1 MLGRSASFVAKATGE
16 AEDAAHEPTQRASER
31 GQTMECFVLKGVP
44 TITVLRKLLFCYL
57 GIALA
62 AAAIGFAV
70 HERRNGGAER
80 PAGEKTTPVGTTTRS
95 CRPDEIDLGSAQ
107 VSYAAFVRRRVNV
120 YRRPDGALLT
130 RLSRKSESFVSGNR
144 RGVPTV
150 LAALAEMRAS
160 DCLASWYR
168 VRLAG
173 KPGVSGAKE
182 GYVRADG
189 IALVKARSR
198 VVVDL
203 SQRKLTLFEGGV
215 PVLRAPAAVG
225 APSTPTPRGRFIVR
239 ERIRITD
246 SSGAYGAAAIAL
258 SGFSEKLI
266 YWPQG
271 GPVAIHGTN
280 EPDSIGKALS
290 HGCVRLGARDLAR
303 VFAKVQIGT
312 PVEIVE

>member
-1 MLGRSASFVAKATGE
+1 MR
-16 AEDAAHEPTQRASER
+16 R
-31 GQTMECFVLKGVP
+31 
-44 TITVLRKLLFCYL
+44 LLFCCL
-57 GIALA
+57 GIALV

-70 HERRNGGAER
+70 HERRSGSAER

-95 CRPDEIDLGSAQ
+95 CRPDEIDLGSVQ

-120 YRRPDGALLT
+120 YRRPDGALLA
-130 RLSRKSESFVSGNR
+130 RLSSRSESFVSGNR

-150 LAALAEMRAS
+150 LAALAELRAN

-182 GYVRADG
+182 GYVRADA
-189 IALVKARSR
+189 IALVKVRSR
-198 VVVDL
+198 VLVDL
-203 SQRKLTLFEGGV
+203 SQRKLTLFEDGV
-215 PVLRAPAAVG
+215 PVLSAPAAVG
-225 APSTPTPRGRFIVR
+225 APSTPTPRGRFIAR

-280 EPDSIGKALS
+280 EPGSIGKALS